1 MATVEKKKNTS
12 VAKKKVG
19 KDTKKLD
26 EKYLSYMYEKEDKE
40 YVFPESS
47 VKTKTSKNK
56 KNKTKK

>member
-26 EKYLSYMYEKEDKE
+26 EKYLSYMYEKENEE
-40 YVFPESS
+40 YVFPESP
-47 VKTKTSKNK
+47 VKTSKK
-56 KNKTKK
+56 KSKAKK